1 MKIDV
6 GAKAPTPYK
15 EERFESSAASGAGD
29 GREPRNRQGNR
40 DGAGARGRACGDFVS
55 REQSGGAEYAASTAD
70 AGMRMLCGGGGCDG
84 CRAVGEAG
92 DVSGGEVWKAGRAG
106 EQRGEFQLGHGG
118 GNDCRRMAE
127 GAGFEF
133 AERVLHEQSGDR
145 DNAPAAVGKNCEFG
159 RRGSGARV
167 RAGDDFGVRGGEGGS
182 GGVFA
187 FAGAGRGEERNYGKR
202 SESAEY

>member
-29 GREPRNRQGNR
+29 GREPRNREGNR
-40 DGAGARGRACGDFVS
+40 DGAGTRGRACGDFVS

-133 AERVLHEQSGDR
+133 AERVLHEQSGDL
-145 DNAPAAVGKNCEFG
+145 
-159 RRGSGARV
+159 
-167 RAGDDFGVRGGEGGS
+167 GVRGGEGGS

-187 FAGAGRGEERNYGKR
+187 FAGAGRGEERYYGKR